1 MNQDKLQIGEL
12 CNSKKNQPQTQQT
25 KSVHLQRILEA
36 TAKSVRKRLFISS
49 LPPNFQI
56 HFH

>member
-12 CNSKKNQPQTQQT
+12 CNSKEQPRTQQT

>member
-12 CNSKKNQPQTQQT
+12 CNSKEPQTQQT

>member
-1 MNQDKLQIGEL
+1 MNRDKLQIDEL
-12 CNSKKNQPQTQQT
+12 CNSKEQPQTQQT